1 MNIKTNTMKQIHTKK
16 ITIELH
22 YTNKEFDYLID
33 TIIKVDDKYHSNYHI
48 KDTKE
53 IHNLI
58 KNIK

>member
-1 MNIKTNTMKQIHTKK
+1 MKKVHTKK
-16 ITIELH
+16 VTIELY
-22 YTNKEFDYLID
+22 YTDQEFDYLID

-48 KDTKE
+48 TDTKE

>member
-1 MNIKTNTMKQIHTKK
+1 MKYKHTKK
-16 ITIELH
+16 ISIELY
-22 YTNKEFDYLID
+22 YTNKEFDYIIE
-33 TIIKVDDKYHSNYHI
+33 TIIKVNDKYHSNYHT